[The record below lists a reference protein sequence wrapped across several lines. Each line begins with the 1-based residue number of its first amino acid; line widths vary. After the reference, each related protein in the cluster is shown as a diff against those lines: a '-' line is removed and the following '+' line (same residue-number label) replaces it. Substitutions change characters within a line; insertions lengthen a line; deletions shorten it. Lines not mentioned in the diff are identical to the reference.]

1 MYKETLSF
9 YEKRS
14 YLLFILFLVIDI
26 FVILCFI
33 RPLGRIFVNPK
44 IAMQVVEWHN
54 SINATNILNKF

>member
-14 YLLFILFLVIDI
+14 HLLFIFFLVVDI
-26 FVILCFI
+26 FVTLCFF
-33 RPLGRIFVNPK
+33 RTFGRIFVNVK

-54 SINATNILNKF
+54 